1 MDRGRSR
8 RRLLARLVGLAALLL
23 AGRAQAAE
31 PPIVAGAA
39 DLRFALEEIARLFEK
54 ETGQRV
60 ELVLGS
66 SGNLARQIRQGAP
79 FELFL
84 SADEEYALGLARD
97 GLARDEGALY
107 AIGRVVL
114 MVPRGSPL
122 VLDGTLD
129 GLVRGLRE
137 GRIRR
142 FAIAN
147 PEHAPY
153 GKRAREVLER
163 KGIWKE
169 IEPLAVY
176 GENVAQAA
184 QFVTSGNAQ
193 AGIVAYSLARSP
205 QLQAVATH
213 ALIPADW
220 HAPLR
225 QRMVLRKGA
234 QPLAERFYD
243 YLQAAPARAILRRYG
258 FVLPGEEAATD

>member
-8 RRLLARLVGLAALLL
+8 RHLLARLAGLAVLPL
-23 AGRAQAAE
+23 AGRARAAE

-39 DLRFALEEIARLFEK
+39 DLRFALEEIARTFEA

-60 ELVLGS
+60 KLVLGS

-84 SADEEYALGLARD
+84 SADEEFALGLARD
-97 GLARDEGALY
+97 GFTRDEGALY

-114 MVPRGSPL
+114 MVPNGSPL
-122 VLDGTLD
+122 VLDGALD
-129 GLVRGLRE
+129 GLVREVRE

-153 GKRAREVLER
+153 GQRAREVLEH

-169 IEPLAVY
+169 IEPFLVY

-193 AGIVAYSLARSP
+193 GGIIAYSLARSP
-205 QLQAVATH
+205 QLQALAAHV
-213 ALIPADW
+213 LIPADW

-234 QPLAERFYD
+234 QPVAEHFYA
-243 YLQAAPARAILRRYG
+243 YLQAAPARAILRRCG
-258 FVLPGEEAATD
+258 FVLPGEAVTD